1 MPKQT
6 VEARLT
12 QHDREIAAIRKLI
25 VQGMKLVVST
35 QNGLRQLTAEHRKLA
50 TEHRQL
56 VAEQRITEKKLQTL
70 IDALGRGGRANGKPR
85 GHGTIQ

>member
-25 VQGMKLVVST
+25 MQGMKLVVSN
-35 QNGLRQLTAEHRKLA
+35 QKAHRRLTEA
-50 TEHRQL
+50 
-56 VAEQRITEKKLQTL
+56 QRVTEKKLEAL
-70 IDALGRGGRANGKPR
+70 IEALGRGGRTNGK
-85 GHGTIQ
+85 GHGPIH

>member
-25 VQGMKLVVST
+25 VQGMKLVVS
-35 QNGLRQLTAEHRKLA
+35 NEKAYRRLTDAHRELAEA
-50 TEHRQL
+50 
-56 VAEQRITEKKLQTL
+56 QRVTEKKLEAL
-70 IDALGRGGRANGKPR
+70 IEALGRGGRTNGK
-85 GHGTIQ
+85 GHGPIH